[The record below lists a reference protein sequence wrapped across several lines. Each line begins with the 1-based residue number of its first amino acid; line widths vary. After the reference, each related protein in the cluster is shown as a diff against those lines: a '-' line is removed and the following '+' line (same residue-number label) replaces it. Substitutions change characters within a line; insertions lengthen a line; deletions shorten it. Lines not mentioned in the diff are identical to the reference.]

1 MSDRSSSNWALG
13 FSAFAAWMMIL
24 IGTFH
29 AIDGL
34 AAIFKDEFFAQSPV
48 TGYVFKFDTTTWG
61 WIHLLIGIVIVLA
74 GVGLFSGA
82 VWARS
87 IGVILAALSA
97 IATFAYL
104 PWYPIW
110 SVVIIT
116 LDVFVIWALTAHGRD
131 ITRVE

>member
-13 FSAFAAWMMIL
+13 FTAFAAWMMIL

-34 AAIFKDEFFAQSPV
+34 AAIFKDEFFVPV
-48 TGYVFKFDTTTWG
+48 QGYLFKFDATTWG
-61 WIHLLIGIVIVLA
+61 WIHLIVGIVIVLA
-74 GVGLFSGA
+74 GVGLISGA

>member
-1 MSDRSSSNWALG
+1 MSSSNWALG
-13 FSAFAAWMMIL
+13 FTAFAAWMMIL

-34 AAIFKDEFFAQSPV
+34 AAIFKDEFFVPV
-48 TGYVFKFDTTTWG
+48 QGYLFKFDATTWG
-61 WIHLLIGIVIVLA
+61 WIHLIVGIVIVLA

>member
-13 FSAFAAWMMIL
+13 FTAFAAWMMIL

-34 AAIFKDEFFAQSPV
+34 AAIFKDEFFVPV
-48 TGYVFKFDTTTWG
+48 QGYLFKFDATTWG
-61 WIHLLIGIVIVLA
+61 WIHLIVGIVIVLA

-110 SVVIIT
+110 SVVIIA

>member
-1 MSDRSSSNWALG
+1 MSDRPSNWAMG
-13 FSAFAAWMMIL
+13 FTAFAAWMLIL

-34 AAIFKDEFFAQSPV
+34 SAIFKDQIFLPV
-48 TGYVFKFDTTTWG
+48 SDYVFKFDTTTWG
-61 WIHLLIGIVIVLA
+61 WIHLLVGILIVLA
-74 GVGLFSGA
+74 GIALFSGA
-82 VWARS
+82 IWART
-87 IGVILAALSA
+87 IGVILAAGSA

-110 SVVIIT
+110 SIVIIT
-116 LDVFVIWALTAHGRD
+116 LDVIVIWALTAHGRD